1 VITLPLIPEQ
11 PPALVQPVISSPGTR
26 EVSFGTIIGRVG
38 GGTSRIVVRVDGVTK
53 ADVAL
58 EPDRSPPY
66 FPPQPYRIRV
76 SLPPRDV
83 TIRVVAY
90 DGLGNSK
97 ARRVGPVFGL
107 PRPGRPVAIRSILDA
122 VLARRVRELIR
133 AYPGPAAVYVQD
145 LRSGRGTAW
154 NARARFQ
161 AASTLKLGIALEVLR
176 VLRSKPTPGTRL
188 ARLFRRML
196 VYSDN
201 QAANDLEIW
210 LGGSTTA
217 GAARVN
223 ATLQALHLTDSHM
236 YGGYIIGTASP
247 RPIPLRV
254 ESQPPYFT
262 FGKYT
267 SAWDLA
273 RLHRLFHRA
282 SVGRGRLL
290 DLRGH
295 FTAPDARYLLFTLA
309 HVRDPGKIDRY
320 IGDNPGVSVL
330 HKAGWIS
337 HARHD
342 SALVFWR
349 GGAFVVTVMTWNWG
363 TAGAS
368 SDILAGK
375 VARAALRRFSAQA
388 GGRPELHAWRIQF

>member
-11 PPALVQPVISSPGTR
+11 PPALVQPVVTSPGPR
-26 EVSFGTIIGRVG
+26 EASFGTIVGRVG
-38 GGTSRIVVRVDGVTK
+38 RGTTRVVVRVGGVTK

-58 EPDRSPPY
+58 APDHTYPD

-83 TIRVVAY
+83 TIRVIAY
-90 DGLGNSK
+90 DALGNSR
-97 ARRVGPVFGL
+97 ARSVGPVFGF
-107 PRPGRPVAIRSILDA
+107 PRAGRPVAIRSMEDA
-122 VLARRVRELIR
+122 VLTRRVRELIR

-176 VLRSKPTPGTRL
+176 VLRSKPQPGTRL
-188 ARLFRRML
+188 AMLFRRML

-201 QAANDLEIW
+201 QAANDLEVW

-217 GAARVN
+217 GAERIN
-223 ATLQALHLTDSHM
+223 TTLQALHLRESHM
-236 YGGYIIGTASP
+236 YGGYLIGTASD

-267 SAWDLA
+267 SAWNLA
-273 RLHRLFHRA
+273 RFHRLFYRA
-282 SVGRGRLL
+282 SVGRGPLL
-290 DLRGH
+290 ELPGH
-295 FTAPDARYLLFTLA
+295 FTSADARYLLYTLA

-330 HKAGWIS
+330 HKAGWIF

-363 TAGAS
+363 QAGAS

-375 VARAALRRFSAQA
+375 VARAALRRFSARTVS
-388 GGRPELHAWRIQF
+388 RPDLHGWLMQF